1 LRPRK
6 ANHDHRLPLLALG
19 AAFVLSACNDDGHT
33 IVQQGPT
40 DTMAN
45 QLANAAPVE
54 LPPSIVASKT
64 YRCDG
69 NKVVEI
75 DWTERDGKPA
85 GANYRVGA
93 DTVASTVTTAPAE
106 GTGPYT
112 GPMAAASPAPRT
124 RPASRSPSPARAPS
138 PAAPKPSSRNP
149 GPSRASSRTFR
160 GWP

>member
-1 LRPRK
+1 MTI
-6 ANHDHRLPLLALG
+6 RLPLLALG
-19 AAFVLSACNDDGHT
+19 AAVALSACNNEGQT

-45 QLANAAPVE
+45 ELAAAPDVE
-54 LPPSIVASKT
+54 LPPAIVASKT

-75 DWTERDGKPA
+75 DWTERNGKPA

-106 GTGPYT
+106 GTGPFT
-112 GPMAAASPAPRT
+112 GPDGSSITGTKDAASVEVTVAGQPAIT
-124 RPASRSPSPARAPS
+124 CRA
-138 PAAPKPSSRNP
+138 
-149 GPSRASSRTFR
+149 
-160 GWP
+160 

>member
-1 LRPRK
+1 MTTRFT
-6 ANHDHRLPLLALG
+6 LLALG
-19 AAFVLSACNDDGHT
+19 AALTLSACNDGSHT
-33 IVQQGPT
+33 IVQQGPA
-40 DTMAN
+40 DPIGN
-45 QLANAAPVE
+45 QAAAAAPVE

-93 DTVASTVTTAPAE
+93 DTVASTVTSAPAE

-112 GPMAAASPAPRT
+112 GADG
-124 RPASRSPSPARAPS
+124 
-138 PAAPKPSSRNP
+138 SSIT
-149 GPSRASSRTFR
+149 GTKDASSVQVTLP
-160 GWP
+160 GQSAITCKG

>member
-1 LRPRK
+1 MTI
-6 ANHDHRLPLLALG
+6 RLPLLALG
-19 AAFVLSACNDDGHT
+19 AVLTLSACNDGGHT

-40 DTMAN
+40 DT
-45 QLANAAPVE
+45 LANEIANAPAVE
-54 LPPSIVASKT
+54 LPPAIAASKT

-93 DTVASTVTTAPAE
+93 DTIESTVTTAPAE

-112 GPMAAASPAPRT
+112 GADGSSITGTKDAASVQVSVAGAPAIT
-124 RPASRSPSPARAPS
+124 C
-138 PAAPKPSSRNP
+138 
-149 GPSRASSRTFR
+149 R
-160 GWP
+160 G

>member
-1 LRPRK
+1 MTY
-6 ANHDHRLPLLALG
+6 RLPLLAL
-19 AAFVLSACNDDGHT
+19 AAFLSLTACNDGGHT

-45 QLANAAPVE
+45 ELAAAPKVE
-54 LPPSIVASKT
+54 LPPAIVASKT

-93 DTVASTVTTAPAE
+93 DTVASTVTNAPAE
-106 GTGPYT
+106 GTGPYSGPDGSSIT
-112 GPMAAASPAPRT
+112 GTKDAASVQVTVPGQSAIT
-124 RPASRSPSPARAPS
+124 CRA
-138 PAAPKPSSRNP
+138 
-149 GPSRASSRTFR
+149 
-160 GWP
+160 

>member
-1 LRPRK
+1 MTY
-6 ANHDHRLPLLALG
+6 RLPLLAL
-19 AAFVLSACNDDGHT
+19 AASLSLTACNDGGHT

-45 QLANAAPVE
+45 ELAAAPKVE
-54 LPPSIVASKT
+54 LPPTIVASKT

-93 DTVASTVTTAPAE
+93 DTVASTVTNAPTE
-106 GTGPYT
+106 GTGPYSGLDGSSIT
-112 GPMAAASPAPRT
+112 GTKDAASVQVTVPGQSAIT
-124 RPASRSPSPARAPS
+124 CRA
-138 PAAPKPSSRNP
+138 
-149 GPSRASSRTFR
+149 
-160 GWP
+160 

>member
-1 LRPRK
+1 MTI
-6 ANHDHRLPLLALG
+6 RLPLLALG
-19 AAFVLSACNDDGHT
+19 AALTLSACNDGGNT

-45 QLANAAPVE
+45 ELAAAPKVE
-54 LPPSIVASKT
+54 LPPSIAASKT

-85 GANYRVGA
+85 GANFRVGV
-93 DTVASTVTTAPAE
+93 DTIESTVTAAPAE

-112 GPMAAASPAPRT
+112 GANGAAVTGTKDAGSVEVTIPGEST
-124 RPASRSPSPARAPS
+124 ITCRA
-138 PAAPKPSSRNP
+138 
-149 GPSRASSRTFR
+149 
-160 GWP
+160 